1 MELMKELNNNFL
13 IGPRNFFNQVIIKIL
28 VDVQFLSESF
38 ITRSSR
44 IVTRDS
50 VSSPRFM
57 RYHDI
62 CIYGENLEILTDSTS
77 YKLVTKIYTRYGRLL
92 IVHTHIYPLFAI
104 TRNKKRQG
112 RER

>member
-13 IGPRNFFNQVIIKIL
+13 TGPRNFFNQVIIKIL

-92 IVHTHIYPLFAI
+92 IVHTRYIHLSSVCYN
-104 TRNKKRQG
+104 T
-112 RER
+112 